1 MEIEEGRSSGAQVS
15 QSRISGSD
23 FEKIL
28 CTTIGGRN
36 GGRLQL
42 DPRSSPT
49 QVSHVNKGLQETS
62 SCILAGLKKMEG
74 PPITNSVNIVESGKV
89 QEIIGTSD
97 PYQLYVVRLTAES
110 DDTKVEVFNVLNW
123 SDFNVSKFENALS
136 PCVSGLKILRRARGV
151 KSSRKGGAFTGE

>member
-42 DPRSSPT
+42 DPPQFSYSGESRKQRATGNIELHPSRTEKNGRAPDY
-49 QVSHVNKGLQETS
+49 QFGQHCRER
-62 SCILAGLKKMEG
+62 EG
-74 PPITNSVNIVESGKV
+74 PRNHRN
-89 QEIIGTSD
+89 
-97 PYQLYVVRLTAES
+97 VRSLPT
-110 DDTKVEVFNVLNW
+110 
-123 SDFNVSKFENALS
+123 
-136 PCVSGLKILRRARGV
+136 LRR
-151 KSSRKGGAFTGE
+151 SPYSRER